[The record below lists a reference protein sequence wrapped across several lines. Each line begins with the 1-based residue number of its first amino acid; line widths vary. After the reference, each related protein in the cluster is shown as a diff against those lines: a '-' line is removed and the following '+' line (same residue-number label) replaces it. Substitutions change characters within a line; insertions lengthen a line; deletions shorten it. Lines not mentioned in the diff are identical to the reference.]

1 MKINVD
7 PYQLEH
13 SASFIEEQVMQY
25 ETTYQQ
31 MLRQVEM
38 MRSAWQGK
46 DNQVFTTQI
55 NGFEQDF
62 RKMSILMRDYAQ
74 FLKTS
79 ARAYRETQNE
89 RTEMAR
95 YLVGR

>member
-7 PYQLEH
+7 PFQLEH
-13 SASFIEEQVMQY
+13 SAAFIEDQILQY
-25 ETTYQQ
+25 EATYQHLLQ
-31 MLRQVEM
+31 EVEM

-62 RKMSILMRDYAQ
+62 RKMSVLMRDYAQ

-79 ARAYRETQNE
+79 ARAYRDTQNE
-89 RTEMAR
+89 RTELAR
-95 YLVGR
+95 YLAGR